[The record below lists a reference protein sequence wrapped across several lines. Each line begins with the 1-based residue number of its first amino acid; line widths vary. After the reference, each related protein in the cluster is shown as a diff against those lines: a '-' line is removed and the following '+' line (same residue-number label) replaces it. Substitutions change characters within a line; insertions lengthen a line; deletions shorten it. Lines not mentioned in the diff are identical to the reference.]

1 LLAGIGIATNIVEN
15 VACGTSSLLTFLNW
29 PASGAHNGPREE
41 KFMPAVKSQNQ
52 SSAQSR
58 TLARPQDNYPADDSS
73 ELNPFALMRRFSEEM
88 DRAFGRGFGPSRWMD
103 NAMWSPAVEV
113 RKHDHTLDITAE
125 LPGIKKEDLKV
136 EFTDDSIVIEGEKR
150 RENESDEG
158 GIHRAERSYGHF
170 YRLIPLSGGADP
182 QKAQA
187 EFKDGVLRV
196 HVPISEERRKQR
208 EIPING

>member
-1 LLAGIGIATNIVEN
+1 
-15 VACGTSSLLTFLNW
+15 
-29 PASGAHNGPREE
+29 
-41 KFMPAVKSQNQ
+41 MPAVKSQNQ

-58 TLARPQDNYPADDSS
+58 TLTRPQDNYPAYDSS

-88 DRAFGRGFGPSRWMD
+88 DRAFGNGFGPSRSMD

-113 RKHDHTLDITAE
+113 RKRDHTLDITAE
-125 LPGIKKEDLKV
+125 LPGMKKEDLKV

-150 RENESDEG
+150 RENESDDG
-158 GIHRAERSYGHF
+158 GLHRAELSYGHF
-170 YRLIPLSGGADP
+170 YRLNPLSGGADP
-182 QKAQA
+182 RKAQA

-196 HVPISEERRKQR
+196 HVPISEERRRQR

>member
-1 LLAGIGIATNIVEN
+1 M
-15 VACGTSSLLTFLNW
+15 S
-29 PASGAHNGPREE
+29 
-41 KFMPAVKSQNQ
+41 AVKSQNP

-58 TLARPQDNYPADDSS
+58 TLTRPQDNYPAYDSS
-73 ELNPFALMRRFSEEM
+73 DLNPFALMRRFSEEM
-88 DRAFGRGFGPSRWMD
+88 DRAFGRGFGPSRSMAD
-103 NAMWSPAVEV
+103 NLTWSPAVEV
-113 RKHDHTLDITAE
+113 RKHDHTLDIMAE
-125 LPGIKKEDLKV
+125 LPGMKKEDLKV

-150 RENESDEG
+150 RESESDDR
-158 GIHRAERSYGHF
+158 GIHRTELSYGHF
-170 YRLIPLSGGADP
+170 YRMIPLSGGADP